1 MRRGGW
7 RKGPEGRFFRWIA
20 GSWEASL
27 LLRFIS
33 VCICW
38 ASPCVFLHAAA
49 SSNLHFL
56 SFCKLFVDLSCGLEV
71 HWKRTLCK
79 HKDFGALCN
88 CYILGV
94 VFILCLLNLQPLWVP
109 GEGRLMH
116 RNLSPS
122 LTLGHHVTFIMRI
135 VCQTWTGRCHRG
147 CTGAF

>member
-33 VCICW
+33 VCICR

-56 SFCKLFVDLSCGLEV
+56 SFCKLFVDLSCRLEV

-109 GEGRLMH
+109 GERRLMH
-116 RNLSPS
+116 RNLSRS